1 MFRLPSFD
9 LIRISSII
17 ALSASMIIG
26 SIALRGVLDQNQRAG
41 ASLVEL
47 QLFEL
52 ATAAATAITKERRPL
67 ELALGEEPGEAA
79 ATTNELRAARGDTDR
94 ALDRFRAGVEAT
106 TLRDSVN
113 FKFLTA
119 LLRDERRGADAL
131 LALPVKDRQISLQL
145 RVARGMSSI
154 SETFVPFV
162 DKTAQRVIQAD
173 ENLAGRVNVA
183 RLLGALYES
192 ATRLPSEVM
201 PALKWSEVIPPE
213 AVMTS
218 MRVQQRIL
226 ALWDVGVSQLEFGPS
241 SPRLREAHEEIR
253 SVYFGKG
260 FPFLV
265 RAIETYSRRPLNSTE
280 HAKRISEVYAPT
292 TLPILRMRNLY
303 VDAMMNEAVEIQKST
318 LIQMKLVVSLAV
330 LILVMTA
337 TAAWVLYRQML
348 RPLFGVRD
356 QILALCER
364 RPIRRDRYD
373 GSVLAVKSL
382 YNALETLEA
391 RDRQRMVLEEE
402 RAILAEKLRT
412 LSETDELTALPNRR
426 GLFVRLEKFAG
437 GGRNFTAILGDID
450 HFKVVN
456 DTHGHGAGD
465 EVLAA
470 FSSLLRRRANAD
482 VIAARYGGEEF
493 AIVLRS
499 ERAEDALTF
508 AEELRTEIEGLVVE
522 TSAGPIRIT
531 ASFGLANE
539 AGPVASWQTLFS
551 VADKALY
558 EAKAA
563 GRNRVRL
570 SNATIAALAKPT
582 AEPKTARSRI
592 AAA

>member
-17 ALSASMIIG
+17 ALSSSMIIG

-41 ASLVEL
+41 ASLIEL

-67 ELALGEEPGEAA
+67 ELALGEEPGEADA
-79 ATTNELRAARGDTDR
+79 VANELRAARGDTDR
-94 ALDRFRAGVEAT
+94 AIDRFRIGAEAT

-218 MRVQQRIL
+218 LRVQQRIL
-226 ALWDVGVSQLEFGPS
+226 ALWDVGVSQLEFGPD
-241 SPRLREAHEEIR
+241 SPRLRQAHEEIH
-253 SVYFGKG
+253 SAYFGKG
-260 FPFLV
+260 FPFLI

-303 VDAMMNEAVEIQKST
+303 VDAMMDEAVEIQKST

-364 RPIRRDRYD
+364 RPIRRDRYE

-402 RAILAEKLRT
+402 RAVLAEKLRT

-426 GLFVRLEKFAG
+426 GLFVRLETFGG

-470 FSSLLRRRANAD
+470 FSGLLRQRANAD

-499 ERAEDALTF
+499 ERAEDALAF
-508 AEELRTEIEGLVVE
+508 AEALRAEIEGLVVE
-522 TSAGPIRIT
+522 TGAGPIRIT

-570 SNATIAALAKPT
+570 SNATIAALAKP
-582 AEPKTARSRI
+582 AVEPKPAKNRI